1 MTEALTAMAGSL
13 IFRNALAALLLAGVA
28 GGTVGTYVVTRR
40 LGYIAGGIAHAILG
54 GIGAAEY
61 LRVTFGWTWLHPLWG
76 AVGAAV
82 LAALLISWVS
92 QRWRERED
100 TLIGLLWSAGMAAG
114 ILLLYLTPGYGR
126 DLNAYLFGNI
136 LMAGRREIVMLAA
149 LDAVIAG
156 TIAWYYRP
164 FLALCFDAEYARL
177 RGVPVERY
185 YSLLLV
191 LTALTVVALTVVAG
205 VVLSIALLTLPAAAS
220 CRLARR
226 LSGVMALAVLYS
238 ALCGVAGMVIS
249 YLWNLPSGPVIVL
262 MNGIGYLVLVFLR
275 R

>member
-1 MTEALTAMAGSL
+1 
-13 IFRNALAALLLAGVA
+13 
-28 GGTVGTYVVTRR
+28 
-40 LGYIAGGIAHAILG
+40 
-54 GIGAAEY
+54 
-61 LRVTFGWTWLHPLWG
+61 
-76 AVGAAV
+76 
-82 LAALLISWVS
+82 
-92 QRWRERED
+92 
-100 TLIGLLWSAGMAAG
+100 
-114 ILLLYLTPGYGR
+114 
-126 DLNAYLFGNI
+126 
-136 LMAGRREIVMLAA
+136 
-149 LDAVIAG
+149 
-156 TIAWYYRP
+156 
-164 FLALCFDAEYARL
+164 
-177 RGVPVERY
+177 
-185 YSLLLV
+185 V

>member
-164 FLALCFDAEYARL
+164 FLALCFD
-177 RGVPVERY
+177 
-185 YSLLLV
+185 
-191 LTALTVVALTVVAG
+191 
-205 VVLSIALLTLPAAAS
+205 
-220 CRLARR
+220 
-226 LSGVMALAVLYS
+226 
-238 ALCGVAGMVIS
+238 
-249 YLWNLPSGPVIVL
+249 
-262 MNGIGYLVLVFLR
+262 
-275 R
+275 